1 MNKFLVVLFLL
12 VWSPSNCQSISSKR
26 IEKLNKAVVRILV
39 NNSSFGTGFFISPNG
54 LLATA
59 NHVVQPA
66 FIRDKKTN
74 SVIGVKSIKIEFKDG
89 EIMEMGV
96 VDSFLGNSYM
106 EGLTGDFILLAP
118 KKETPRKFEYLKLG
132 VWDDVKEGE
141 TVYTAGFPFGIKQRV
156 ITVGILSTKYKRQVP
171 TFNKGERSLHNRDA
185 AWLDMTLN
193 AGNSGGPIIK
203 MGRNA
208 KKDVVVGIAS
218 FNLNPYAQRSQRF
231 SRMYL
236 NISKGL
242 KPNQINSDRA
252 LGFLFESVAQNSL
265 GISGA
270 VTIDFLALRLRQQNL
285 VRQDLN

>member
-1 MNKFLVVLFLL
+1 MNKFLIILFSL
-12 VWSPSNCQSISSKR
+12 VWFTSNCQSIGSKR
-26 IEKLNKAVVRILV
+26 IEKLNKAVVRVLV
-39 NNSSFGTGFFISPNG
+39 NNSSFGTGFFISPTG

-74 SVIGVKSIKIEFKDG
+74 NVIGVKTIKIEFKDG

-96 VDSFLGNSYM
+96 VDSFLGNSYL

-118 KKETPRKFEYLKLG
+118 KKDTPRKFEYLKLG
-132 VWDDVKEGE
+132 MWEDVKEGE

-156 ITVGILSTKYKRQVP
+156 VTVGILSTKFKRDVP
-171 TFNKGERSLHNRDA
+171 TVTLGKTTNFKKDA

-203 MGRNA
+203 LGKNH
-208 KKDVVVGIAS
+208 KKDVVIGIAS
-218 FNLNPYAQRSQRF
+218 FNLNPYAQRSGFF
-231 SRMYL
+231 SKVYL
-236 NISKGL
+236 EVSKGL
-242 KPNQINSDRA
+242 KPNQMNADRA

-270 VTIDFLALRLRQQNL
+270 VTIDYLALRLRQQNL
-285 VRQDLN
+285 VRQELN